1 MKKKRNNSVKED
13 ILTPVGH
20 SLTGLAV
27 GISAMPSAFSTKKKI
42 IHVLFFIGLANI
54 PDVPI
59 PYWGHD
65 LYYISHSFF
74 VNFVLFLFVSFLIW
88 KTVQKIYPTVPVW
101 RIFLFGWIAWFSHL
115 LLDSFYNHGLGVM
128 IWWPFSEKSLCL
140 PIPWFSVLNAP
151 MFSITKESIRIW
163 SIEFIS
169 YSPLVLIALVL
180 KRMIN
185 RRSTFQGNQP
195 GK

>member
-1 MKKKRNNSVKED
+1 M
-13 ILTPVGH
+13 TPVGH
-20 SLTGLAV
+20 SLTGLAI
-27 GISAMPSAFSTKKKI
+27 GISAVPAAFSTKKK
-42 IHVLFFIGLANI
+42 VLPVLCFIVLANF
-54 PDVPI
+54 PDIPI

-65 LYYISHSFF
+65 LYYFSHSVFM
-74 VNFVLFLFVSFLIW
+74 NFVLFLIIGILIRNI
-88 KTVQKIYPTVPVW
+88 VQKIYPAVPVW

-128 IWWPFSEKSLCL
+128 IWWPFFEQSLCL

-151 MFSITKESIRIW
+151 ILPITKESLRIW

-169 YSPLVLIALVL
+169 YLPLVLIAVLL
-180 KRMIN
+180 KRIMK
-185 RRSTFQGNQP
+185 RRGTFQGIIP